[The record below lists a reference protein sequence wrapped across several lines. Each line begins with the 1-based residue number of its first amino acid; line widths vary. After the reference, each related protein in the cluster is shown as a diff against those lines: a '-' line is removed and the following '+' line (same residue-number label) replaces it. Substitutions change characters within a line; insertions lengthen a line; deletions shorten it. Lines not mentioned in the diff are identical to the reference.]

1 VIARVVVAT
10 ALALLALAGCNKTW
24 APVEDRSAVRGGY
37 AATPDGSYRVRR
49 GDSLHAI
56 AFNFGLDWRDI
67 ARWNGIQAPYVIHP
81 DQVLRLGPAPE
92 PSRSVTTTA
101 ARPYPSSSDRAVS
114 RDVAVE
120 PAPPAPEPS
129 KPAPAVVQPPRS
141 QVPAS
146 QQSTPEPTAEPTP
159 TAKPPVAVGQA
170 DPKAWLWPA
179 EGRILSRFR
188 ANDPSRNGVEIG
200 GEEGRAVQAAA
211 AGEVVYSGNGL
222 IGYGELI
229 IIKHSDRMLSAY
241 GHNRKRLVAEGQV
254 VAAGEKIARAQPP
267 LAPFRNPARR
277 NAAGSAELPPRALAE
292 FRVNALIC
300 VKYLRRTPGYVLFLI
315 FSPEKL
321 IIKIKVPASA
331 ERTSGLTD
339 HKRRRARGAGD
350 ARGSARSKGRLR
362 CF

>member
-1 VIARVVVAT
+1 MTARVIIA
-10 ALALLALAGCNKTW
+10 ASLALLALTGCNKTW
-24 APVEDRSAVRGGY
+24 APVEDRSAVQGGY
-37 AATPDGSYRVRR
+37 TATPDGSYRVRR

-67 ARWNGIQAPYVIHP
+67 ARWNGIQAPYVIYP

-120 PAPPAPEPS
+120 PAAPAPGVETAPEPS

-146 QQSTPEPTAEPTP
+146 QQAKSEPAPA
-159 TAKPPVAVGQA
+159 AKPPVAVGQA

-200 GEEGRAVQAAA
+200 GEEGRPVQAAA

-254 VAAGEKIARAQPP
+254 VAAGEKIAEMGRDE
-267 LAPFRNPARR
+267 RN
-277 NAAGSAELPPRALAE
+277 RALLHFE
-292 FRVNALIC
+292 IRRDGTPQDPLN
-300 VKYLRRTPGYVLFLI
+300 YLPSR
-315 FSPEKL
+315 
-321 IIKIKVPASA
+321 
-331 ERTSGLTD
+331 
-339 HKRRRARGAGD
+339 
-350 ARGSARSKGRLR
+350 
-362 CF
+362 